1 VEEARKVLAR
11 LARIDSLED
20 ALRRELEALAP
31 EAEAWARAE
40 GDERALRAAE
50 ALRRRR
56 TKP

>member
-11 LARIDSLED
+11 LARIEGLEY

-40 GDERALRAAE
+40 RDERALRAAE
-50 ALRRRR
+50 ALRSRVA
-56 TKP
+56 KP